1 MKILTFLLK
10 KTVSLSVLSIIVIF
24 LLFIIN
30 FLSNNNLVAAFS
42 KVEENMA
49 ISQGYCDIDFNID
62 ENNTLELKSFIFDI
76 GFANCVETK
85 LKNKKIT
92 KVILNDVY
100 GGDVTEARV
109 FAKYIK
115 KNNIPVLVKGVC
127 NSACVDVFLHS
138 PSRFIC
144 YNSKLGIHSYRAKD
158 NENNLLI
165 KIYGEIK
172 QDAMLKAYEDTNIN
186 IDYIKKLYKETPH
199 SSIYNPTT
207 EEMKS
212 NNFIHKEI
220 PCSY

>member
-30 FLSNNNLVAAFS
+30 FLSNNNLIAAFS
-42 KVEENMA
+42 KVEERMA
-49 ISQGYCDIDFNID
+49 VNQGYCNIDFDIDK
-62 ENNTLELKSFIFDI
+62 NNTLELKSFIFDV
-76 GFANCVETK
+76 GFGNCVEKK
-85 LKNKKIT
+85 LKNKNIKKI
-92 KVILNDVY
+92 ILNNVY
-100 GGDVTEARV
+100 GGDVTEARI

-115 KNNIPVLVKGVC
+115 KNNIPVLVKGIC
-127 NSACVDVFLHS
+127 NSACIDVFLHS

-144 YNSKLGIHSYRAKD
+144 YNSKLGIHSYKAKD
-158 NENNLLI
+158 NESNFLV

-207 EEMKS
+207 KEMKS

-220 PCSY
+220 PCSD